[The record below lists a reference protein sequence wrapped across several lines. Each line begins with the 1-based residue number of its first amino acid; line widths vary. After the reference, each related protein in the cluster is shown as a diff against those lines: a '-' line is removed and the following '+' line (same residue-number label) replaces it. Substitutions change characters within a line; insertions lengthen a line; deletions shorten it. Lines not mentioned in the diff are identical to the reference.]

1 MAEAAES
8 KALHFRYG
16 SVQWNC
22 TCHARSCAK
31 RRACWASTEWNA
43 PIVIILTPGSAFR
56 VTLAGMVGGN
66 GGWGAGRS
74 ALAWRGEWTAGTAR
88 VGQQFFSA
96 PPLPDENFSG

>member
-56 VTLAGMVGGN
+56 VTLAGMVAETAVGGRDARRSH
-66 GGWGAGRS
+66 GAASGPR
-74 ALAWRGEWTAGTAR
+74 E
-88 VGQQFFSA
+88 
-96 PPLPDENFSG
+96 LPV